1 MDQKHRG
8 NSSINPESTRT
19 SYSRTSTASASI
31 FGSEVFS
38 ISDLSTSC
46 SAGMHSNEELLPLS
60 QRWNC
65 STAPQE
71 PRSLLDPRTVKRR
84 DRVFSF
90 TTIVALK
97 RHNLWADA

>member
-1 MDQKHRG
+1 MTDVMQIRVLISDKVPCKEISESDMDQKHRG

-46 SAGMHSNEELLPLS
+46 SAGMHSNEELLALS
-60 QRWNC
+60 QR
-65 STAPQE
+65 
-71 PRSLLDPRTVKRR
+71 
-84 DRVFSF
+84 
-90 TTIVALK
+90 
-97 RHNLWADA
+97 